1 MSEFGM
7 LYERENREMKMILI
21 SPKNRTAYN
30 FRGDLIRSVIARG
43 YEVIV
48 TGPNRDNVEKIEAL
62 GARFVEIPM
71 NKNGVNPLKDLAYQ
85 RALCDLFKKEKPD
98 VTLGYT
104 AKPVIYGSIAAKK
117 AGVGHIVAMVTG
129 AGYAFTAQTKKAKVI
144 KAIMSV
150 LYKRAFRCADV
161 VIFQN
166 SDDKEQF
173 VQEQL
178 AAEEKCRVVN
188 GSGVN
193 TERFPVVPYPE
204 QMTFFMLSRVMYS
217 KGIREYLK
225 ACEIVKEKH
234 PEVRCML
241 LGACEGIQDSLSEAD
256 LQSYI
261 DRGIIEHF
269 GETDAVADYY
279 KQCSV
284 YVLPSYREGTPRT
297 VLEAM
302 SMGRAVITTDAP
314 GCRETVK
321 NGETGFLVPVQNAEA
336 VAEKMLWFVAHPETV
351 SQFGAR
357 SRAYCLEKF
366 EVGKVN
372 AEMRALCGIADSN
385 N

>member
-1 MSEFGM
+1 
-7 LYERENREMKMILI
+7 MKFILI

-30 FRGDLIRSVIARG
+30 FRGDLIRKIIESG

-71 NKNGVNPLKDLAYQ
+71 NKNGVNPLKDLEYQ
-85 RALCDLFKKEKPD
+85 KALCDLFKKEKPD

-104 AKPVIYGSIAAKK
+104 SKPVIYGSIAAKK
-117 AGVGHIVAMVTG
+117 AGVPHIVAMVTG
-129 AGYAFTAQTKKAKVI
+129 AGYAFTAKSKKAKVI

-150 LYKRAFRCADV
+150 LYKKAFKCADV
-161 VIFQN
+161 AIFQN
-166 SDDKEQF
+166 DDDKEQF
-173 VQEQL
+173 INERLVRK
-178 AAEEKCRVVN
+178 EKCKVVN

-193 TERFPVVPYPE
+193 TEKFPVAPYPE
-204 QMTFFMLSRVMYS
+204 RITFFMLSRVMYS
-217 KGIREYLK
+217 KGIREYLR

-256 LQSYI
+256 LRSYI

-269 GETDAVADYY
+269 GETDTVSDYY

-314 GCRETVK
+314 GCRGTVK
-321 NGETGFLVPVQNAEA
+321 DGETGFLVPVKDADA
-336 VAEKMLWFVAHPETV
+336 VAEKMLVFIENPNLIFEMGQKSAK
-351 SQFGAR
+351 
-357 SRAYCLEKF
+357 YCRRKF
-366 EVGKVN
+366 DVNKVN
-372 AEMRALCGIADSN
+372 EYMCNYLNIKGEKENVRV
-385 N
+385 